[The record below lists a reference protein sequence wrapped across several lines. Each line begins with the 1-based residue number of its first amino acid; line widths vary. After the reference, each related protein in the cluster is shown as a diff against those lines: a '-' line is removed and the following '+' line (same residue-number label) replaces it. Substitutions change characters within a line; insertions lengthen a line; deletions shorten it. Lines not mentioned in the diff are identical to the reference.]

1 MRVSP
6 CAHTTRTALVTLL
19 GTQGLCL
26 MPVQS
31 WDEGFSAWSLPK
43 SSALIRED
51 LGAGAKRRAPEDI
64 RCLVILLCLQQVPIQ
79 KGGKPV
85 FDAGLGL
92 VVLLHSKGKAAP
104 VLSWGPA
111 EFSYF
116 AFTKGCSNRAAP
128 HIWGWW
134 MVNPLSKVS
143 HLYLEAPHALTLML
157 KGGGGGK

>member
-43 SSALIRED
+43 SRALIRED
-51 LGAGAKRRAPEDI
+51 LGAGAKRWAPEDI
-64 RCLVILLCLQQVPIQ
+64 RCLVILLCPQPHSLSSIKCPYREVESRC
-79 KGGKPV
+79 
-85 FDAGLGL
+85 
-92 VVLLHSKGKAAP
+92 LLHSKGRAAP

-116 AFTKGCSNRAAP
+116 TFTKGCSNRAAP

-143 HLYLEAPHALTLML
+143 HLYLEASHALTLML